1 MMEWIRFAFVAFFLA
16 LSIFSFV
23 SAVLG
28 VSHFGFI
35 MNRIHA
41 SGVGDTLG
49 LASAAIAVMIGTGEI
64 AVILKLILIV
74 VFMWCTSP
82 VTTHFLG
89 QIEYHMDRTLNDHV
103 EREDRHDRD

>member
-1 MMEWIRFAFVAFFLA
+1 MEWVRFALTAVLLA
-16 LSIFSFV
+16 ASVFSFA

-28 VSHFGFI
+28 VFSFGFI

-41 SGVGDTLG
+41 AGIGDSLG
-49 LASAAIAVMIGTGEI
+49 LFCAVLAAMIGSGEP

-82 VTTHFLG
+82 VSTHFIA
-89 QIEYHMDRTLNDHV
+89 QIEYYMDQKLDDYV
-103 EREDRHDRD
+103 EREDKHDNT